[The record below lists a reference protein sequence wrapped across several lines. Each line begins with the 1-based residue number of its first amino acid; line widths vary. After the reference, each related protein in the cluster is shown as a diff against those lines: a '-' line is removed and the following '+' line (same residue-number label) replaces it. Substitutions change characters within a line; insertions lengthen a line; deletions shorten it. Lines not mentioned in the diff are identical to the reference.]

1 MEIKDYPQDIQD
13 LITQFLNEVRSIS
26 PNALK
31 TSAKLLKIATSLSDD
46 SLKSSIYYHKAL
58 YYYFQSDISTY
69 RPLIKKAI
77 FHALKADDQL
87 LLSRIYNIIAV
98 DAHNSGCFDI
108 AYNYYILAYNYA
120 NANDDIGS
128 IALLESN
135 LGRLFTE
142 LKEYK
147 LARKYFRSSI
157 RKFKKDKY
165 AINHDLTEPILK
177 ASDGIIS
184 LLLNDIDA
192 AEKSLKTVDKIVEK
206 LDEETANKIHLP
218 RTLLATRLALK
229 KKDKAES
236 RKMLKELISLLENEA
251 LVQELIDDIN
261 GLYNELMEQNMEK
274 EAKDLIERVDNA
286 FMSTGINY
294 VTAQFCEI
302 KADYYERVKDD
313 KKLFE
318 ALKAQYKLN
327 IKLRSEQQEMY
338 SHAVSLIGLLDT
350 LRAEQ
355 TKVLSE
361 NEQLKQI
368 AEIDALT
375 GIANRFKMNQVLNSP
390 YYENKSLAIGI
401 LDLDYFKEY
410 NDNYGHRTGDKCLR
424 KVASE
429 LSKIAKENSL
439 FVARYGGD
447 EFMIIYEKLNEKE
460 IKKIAGEIHSR
471 IAKLNIK
478 HEYSLLAK
486 HVTISQGICYGTPK
500 NRSVLWDFLS
510 MADESL
516 YSIKKNRQDNPKQ
529 IPYHLVRFE

>member
-31 TSAKLLKIATSLSDD
+31 TSAKLLKIATSLNDD

-192 AEKSLKTVDKIVEK
+192 AEKSLKTVDKIIEK

-229 KKDKAES
+229 KRDKAES
-236 RKMLKELISLLENEA
+236 CKMLKELISLLENEA
-251 LVQELIDDIN
+251 LVQEMVFI
-261 GLYNELMEQNMEK
+261 
-274 EAKDLIERVDNA
+274 
-286 FMSTGINY
+286 
-294 VTAQFCEI
+294 
-302 KADYYERVKDD
+302 
-313 KKLFE
+313 
-318 ALKAQYKLN
+318 
-327 IKLRSEQQEMY
+327 
-338 SHAVSLIGLLDT
+338 
-350 LRAEQ
+350 
-355 TKVLSE
+355 
-361 NEQLKQI
+361 
-368 AEIDALT
+368 
-375 GIANRFKMNQVLNSP
+375 MN
-390 YYENKSLAIGI
+390 
-401 LDLDYFKEY
+401 
-410 NDNYGHRTGDKCLR
+410 
-424 KVASE
+424 
-429 LSKIAKENSL
+429 
-439 FVARYGGD
+439 
-447 EFMIIYEKLNEKE
+447 
-460 IKKIAGEIHSR
+460 
-471 IAKLNIK
+471 
-478 HEYSLLAK
+478 
-486 HVTISQGICYGTPK
+486 
-500 NRSVLWDFLS
+500 
-510 MADESL
+510 
-516 YSIKKNRQDNPKQ
+516 
-529 IPYHLVRFE
+529 

>member
-1 MEIKDYPQDIQD
+1 
-13 LITQFLNEVRSIS
+13 
-26 PNALK
+26 
-31 TSAKLLKIATSLSDD
+31 
-46 SLKSSIYYHKAL
+46 
-58 YYYFQSDISTY
+58 
-69 RPLIKKAI
+69 
-77 FHALKADDQL
+77 
-87 LLSRIYNIIAV
+87 
-98 DAHNSGCFDI
+98 
-108 AYNYYILAYNYA
+108 
-120 NANDDIGS
+120 
-128 IALLESN
+128 
-135 LGRLFTE
+135 
-142 LKEYK
+142 
-147 LARKYFRSSI
+147 
-157 RKFKKDKY
+157 
-165 AINHDLTEPILK
+165 
-177 ASDGIIS
+177 
-184 LLLNDIDA
+184 
-192 AEKSLKTVDKIVEK
+192 
-206 LDEETANKIHLP
+206 
-218 RTLLATRLALK
+218 
-229 KKDKAES
+229 
-236 RKMLKELISLLENEA
+236 
-251 LVQELIDDIN
+251 
-261 GLYNELMEQNMEK
+261 
-274 EAKDLIERVDNA
+274 
-286 FMSTGINY
+286 
-294 VTAQFCEI
+294 
-302 KADYYERVKDD
+302 
-313 KKLFE
+313 
-318 ALKAQYKLN
+318 
-327 IKLRSEQQEMY
+327 MY

-460 IKKIAGEIHSR
+460 IKKIAGEIHTR

-478 HEYSLLAK
+478 HEYSLLAN